1 MVVNV
6 SKSTGQF
13 HHHHNNNTPNAKMG
27 SNGGTD
33 QGQVETTASTRQS
46 STKKV
51 TSHTHPAPEHPG
63 TLGTLVLAHIDCL
76 VSCSLTDWS
85 RLTRTRSISCTHQ
98 AANSITGSIL
108 VYIRLLLQR
117 APSTEVKQY
126 DHHKN
131 AKII

>member
-13 HHHHNNNTPNAKMG
+13 HHHNNTPNTKMG

-33 QGQVETTASTRQS
+33 QGQVETASTRQS

-85 RLTRTRSISCTHQ
+85 RLTRTRSRSCTHQ
-98 AANSITGSIL
+98 AANSITSSKL
-108 VYIRLLLQR
+108 RLYSGLYKAIITAR
-117 APSTEVKQY
+117 STEVKQY